1 MSKSAASDRPVALVT
16 GSAGA
21 LGSEMCRQFL
31 DEGYDVVVSDL
42 RVEAA
47 QEVANSLDEK
57 NEHVFSVGIDVG
69 STQSVDSGIAA
80 IIDRFGRLDVLVNNA
95 GNFRQGLTKSY
106 SDEDWRFITNVH
118 LDGAFRCCR
127 AAYPH
132 LVKSPN
138 PTIISIASVAGR
150 IGLPG
155 RLSYSVSKAG
165 LEALTRTLAVE
176 WAPENIRVVAVAP
189 GFTKTSNRIFVD
201 GKEVTHEAFAQAV
214 PMKRMG
220 RPDEQAAVVV
230 FLASRKASYIN
241 GQTIVVDGGATIDLR
256 V

>member
-1 MSKSAASDRPVALVT
+1 MSSSRPVALVT
-16 GSAGA
+16 GSGGA
-21 LGSEMCRQFL
+21 LGSEMCKQFL
-31 DEGYDVVVSDL
+31 DDGYDVVVSDL
-42 RVEAA
+42 REDAA
-47 QEVANSLDEK
+47 QEVAKALDPK
-57 NEHVFSVGIDVG
+57 GEHVFTVSIDVG
-69 STQSVDSGIAA
+69 STESVDAGIAK
-80 IIDRFGRLDVLVNNA
+80 IIERFGRLDVLVNNA
-95 GNFRQGLTKSY
+95 GNFRQGLTHTY

-132 LVKSPN
+132 LKKSPY
-138 PTIISIASVAGR
+138 PTIISIASVAAR

-165 LEALTRTLAVE
+165 LEALTRVLAVE
-176 WAPENIRVVAVAP
+176 WAPDNIRVVAIAP
-189 GFTKTSNRIFVD
+189 GFTKTQNRIFVD
-201 GKEVTHEAFAQAV
+201 GKEVTYESFAQAV

-220 RPDEQAAVVV
+220 RPEEQASVVV
-230 FLASRKASYIN
+230 FLASQKASYIN

>member
-1 MSKSAASDRPVALVT
+1 MALVT
-16 GSAGA
+16 GSGGS
-21 LGSEMCRQFL
+21 LGSEMCKQFL
-31 DEGYDVVVSDL
+31 EDGYDVVVSDL
-42 RVEAA
+42 REDAA
-47 QEVANSLDEK
+47 QGVARTLDPTGDRAFI
-57 NEHVFSVGIDVG
+57 VPIDVG
-69 STQSVDSGIAA
+69 ITESVDDGIAK

-95 GNFRQGLTKSY
+95 GNFRQSLTHTY

-132 LVKSPN
+132 LKKSPY
-138 PTIISIASVAGR
+138 PTIISIASIAAR

-165 LEALTRTLAVE
+165 LEALTRVLAVE
-176 WAPENIRVVAVAP
+176 WAPDNIRVVAVAP
-189 GFTKTSNRIFVD
+189 GFTKTQNQIFID

-220 RPDEQAAVVV
+220 RPEEQASVVI
-230 FLASRKASYIN
+230 FLASQRASYIN

>member
-1 MSKSAASDRPVALVT
+1 MSDSRPVVLVT
-16 GSAGA
+16 GSGGA
-21 LGSEMCRQFL
+21 LGSEMCKQFL
-31 DEGYDVVVSDL
+31 EEGYDVVVSDL
-42 RVEAA
+42 REDAA
-47 QEVANSLDEK
+47 KEVANALDSK
-57 NEHVFSVGIDVG
+57 GKHVFTVAIDVA
-69 STQSVDSGIAA
+69 STQSVDDGIEA
-80 IIDRFGRLDVLVNNA
+80 IINRFGRLDVLVNNA

-127 AAYPH
+127 AAYPY
-132 LVKSPN
+132 LAKSPY
-138 PTIISIASVAGR
+138 PTIISIASIAAR

-165 LEALTRTLAVE
+165 LEALTRVLAVE

-189 GFTKTSNRIFVD
+189 GFTKTQNRIFVD

-220 RPDEQAAVVV
+220 RPEEQAAVVV
-230 FLASRKASYIN
+230 FLASKKASYIN
-241 GQTIVVDGGATIDLR
+241 GQTLVVDGGATIDLR

>member
-1 MSKSAASDRPVALVT
+1 MAKNERPVVLVT

-21 LGSEMCRQFL
+21 LGSEMCKLFL

-42 RVEAA
+42 REEAA
-47 QEVANSLDEK
+47 VEVAKSLDPTG
-57 NEHVFSVGIDVG
+57 EHVLTVAMDVG
-69 STQSVDSGIAA
+69 STPSVDSGIES
-80 IIDRFGRLDVLVNNA
+80 IIKRFGRLDVLVNNA
-95 GNFRQGLTKSY
+95 GNFRQGLTSSY
-106 SDEDWRFITNVH
+106 TDEDWRFITNVH

-132 LVKSPN
+132 LVKSPF
-138 PTIISIASVAGR
+138 PSIISIASIAGR

-189 GFTKTSNRIFVD
+189 GFTKTANRIFVY
-201 GKEVTHEAFAQAV
+201 GKEVTHEACAQAV
-214 PMKRMG
+214 PMKRIG
-220 RPDEQAAVVV
+220 RPE
-230 FLASRKASYIN
+230 
-241 GQTIVVDGGATIDLR
+241 
-256 V
+256 

>member
-1 MSKSAASDRPVALVT
+1 MSSSRPVALVT
-16 GSAGA
+16 GSGGA
-21 LGSEMCRQFL
+21 LGSEMCKQFL
-31 DEGYDVVVSDL
+31 DDGYDVVVSDL
-42 RVEAA
+42 REDAA
-47 QEVANSLDEK
+47 QEVAKALDPK
-57 NEHVFSVGIDVG
+57 GEHVFTVSIDVG
-69 STQSVDSGIAA
+69 STESVNAGIAK
-80 IIDRFGRLDVLVNNA
+80 IIERFGRLDVLVNNA
-95 GNFRQGLTKSY
+95 GNFRQGLTHTY

-132 LVKSPN
+132 LKKSPY
-138 PTIISIASVAGR
+138 PTIISIASVAAR

-165 LEALTRTLAVE
+165 LEALTRVLAVE
-176 WAPENIRVVAVAP
+176 WAPDNIRVVAIAP
-189 GFTKTSNRIFVD
+189 GFTKTQNRIFVD
-201 GKEVTHEAFAQAV
+201 GKEVTYESFAQAV

-220 RPDEQAAVVV
+220 RPEEQASVVV
-230 FLASRKASYIN
+230 FLASQKASYIN